1 MIPLRFI
8 LYTPQKLKLRIFK
21 LCCMK
26 EINQA
31 KERCGGLMWRLAFKL
46 LITT

>member
-26 EINQA
+26 EINPA

-46 LITT
+46 PITI